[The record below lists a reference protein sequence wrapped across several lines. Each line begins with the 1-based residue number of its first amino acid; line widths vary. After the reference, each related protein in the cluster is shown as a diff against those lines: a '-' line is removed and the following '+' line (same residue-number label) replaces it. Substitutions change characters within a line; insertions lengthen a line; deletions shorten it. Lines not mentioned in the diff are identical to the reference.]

1 MWGKIV
7 RKGRRECMRIAFITF
22 QYPPF
27 ITGGSGIYAINIT
40 SKLSE
45 LGHQVIVFTPKINNL
60 EEKCNINNL
69 EIRRIRINERL
80 PFKALQFWLRLPKAV
95 KKTENEKEFDIIH
108 FNGIS
113 YWFLKKRISK
123 APHVLTVHHP
133 VKDARRSNNPSLISR
148 IRDIGG
154 ENGFFVPYV
163 EKRCIKYADKFI
175 AVSNF
180 TKRRIIETY
189 KVPSDKIE
197 VVYNGIDLNGY
208 TFTKEELKET
218 KKQFNLTEKP
228 IILFVGR
235 VDDPRKGLDLLLK
248 ASKKVLKKFDAKL
261 LVVGKEDQSKARRLA
276 NSLGI
281 SKNVVFTG
289 FVDEVTLKKCYV
301 LCDIYVC
308 PSRLEGFGL
317 TILEAMAAGKPIV
330 ATNVGAIPEIITNG
344 ENGILIKSDK
354 TIGLAE
360 ALSIYLQDKKLAEG
374 VGTRNRIYVKEN
386 FSWKKAAETLQII
399 YKKQKREVVE

>member
-1 MWGKIV
+1 
-7 RKGRRECMRIAFITF
+7 MRIAFITF
-22 QYPPF
+22 EYPPF
-27 ITGGSGIYAINIT
+27 IIGGAGICATNIT
-40 SKLSE
+40 REIAKL
-45 LGHQVIVFTPKINNL
+45 GNQVIVFTPKINNL

-69 EIRRIRINERL
+69 EIRRIKVNKRL
-80 PFKALQFWLRLPKAV
+80 PFRALQFWLCLPKAI
-95 KKTENEKEFDIIH
+95 KEAETGDRFDIIH

-123 APHVLTVHHP
+123 APHVLTVHHL
-133 VKDARRSNNPSLISR
+133 VKDAIRVNNPSLISR

-175 AVSNF
+175 ADSNF

-261 LVVGKEDQSKARRLA
+261 LVVGKEDQSKARRLT

-289 FVDEVTLKKCYV
+289 FLDEVTLKKCYV

-344 ENGILIKSDK
+344 ENGILVAVNDLDEMSNAIC
-354 TIGLAE
+354 TF
-360 ALSIYLQDKKLAEG
+360 LQDKMLVENIGKRTA
-374 VGTRNRIYVKEN
+374 NYVKER
-386 FSWKKAAETLQII
+386 FSWKKSAKEIERLYMQL
-399 YKKQKREVVE
+399 EGV